1 MTDEE
6 KNALKQEI
14 IDDLKNESTDITEL
28 ESTTS
33 LDGLTSLPA
42 MQDSKMVL
50 APIGALAQPAIDAA
64 ATANTAA
71 SNASAAAEGANAAK
85 DAANTAASEA
95 NAAKEA
101 ARTAAENANAAAE
114 NADKIVVLSDGVVSE
129 CGTHDELMRKNGLYA
144 KLVTLQTEAA
154 QWKIS

>member
-42 MQDSKMVL
+42 MQGSKMVL

-71 SNASAAAEGANAAK
+71 RNASAAAEGANDAK

-101 ARTAAENANAAAE
+101 ARTAAEDANAAAE
-114 NADKIVVLSDGVVSE
+114 NADKIVGGIMPQVVLS
-129 CGTHDELMRKNGLYA
+129 
-144 KLVTLQTEAA
+144 EAEYRNLA
-154 QWKIS
+154 VKDPKTIYMIYEEG

>member
-6 KNALKQEI
+6 KKALKQEI

-101 ARTAAENANAAAE
+101 AGTAAENANAAAE
-114 NADKIVVLSDGVVSE
+114 NANKIVGGIMPQVVLS
-129 CGTHDELMRKNGLYA
+129 
-144 KLVTLQTEAA
+144 EAEYRNLA
-154 QWKIS
+154 VKDPKIIYMIYEEG

>member
-42 MQDSKMVL
+42 MQGSKMVL
-50 APIGALAQPAIDAA
+50 APIGALAKPAIDAA
-64 ATANTAA
+64 ATADGAA
-71 SNASAAAEGANAAK
+71 RNASIAAGGANAAK

-114 NADKIVVLSDGVVSE
+114 NANKIVGGIMPQVVLSE
-129 CGTHDELMRKNGLYA
+129 AEYKNLAVKDPKTIYMIYEEG
-144 KLVTLQTEAA
+144 
-154 QWKIS
+154 

>member
-14 IDDLKNESTDITEL
+14 VDDLKNESTDITEL

-42 MQDSKMVL
+42 MKGSKMVL

-71 SNASAAAEGANAAK
+71 GNASVAAEGANTAK
-85 DAANTAASEA
+85 DAANTAASKA

-101 ARTAAENANAAAE
+101 AKTAADNANAAAE
-114 NADKIVVLSDGVVSE
+114 NANKIVGGIMPHVVLSEDKNKNLAVKDPKTIYMTTE
-129 CGTHDELMRKNGLYA
+129 DE
-144 KLVTLQTEAA
+144 Q
-154 QWKIS
+154 QP

>member
-6 KNALKQEI
+6 KKALKQEI

-28 ESTTS
+28 EYTTS

-42 MQDSKMVL
+42 MQGSKMVL

-101 ARTAAENANAAAE
+101 ASTAAENANAAAE
-114 NADKIVVLSDGVVSE
+114 NANKIVGGIMPQVVLS
-129 CGTHDELMRKNGLYA
+129 
-144 KLVTLQTEAA
+144 EAEYRNLA
-154 QWKIS
+154 VKDPKIIYMIYEEE

>member
-28 ESTTS
+28 ESNTS

-42 MQDSKMVL
+42 MQGGKMVL

-71 SNASAAAEGANAAK
+71 SNASAAAEGANSAK

-95 NAAKEA
+95 NAAKDA

-114 NADKIVVLSDGVVSE
+114 NANKIVGGIMPQVVLS
-129 CGTHDELMRKNGLYA
+129 
-144 KLVTLQTEAA
+144 EAEYRNLA
-154 QWKIS
+154 VKDPKIIYMIYEEG

>member
-14 IDDLKNESTDITEL
+14 VDDLKNESTDITEL

-42 MQDSKMVL
+42 MKGSKMVL

-64 ATANTAA
+64 ATANTA
-71 SNASAAAEGANAAK
+71 SGNASVAAKGANTAK

-101 ARTAAENANAAAE
+101 AKTAADNANAAAE
-114 NADKIVVLSDGVVSE
+114 NANKIVGGIMPHVVLSEAEYKNLAVKDPKTIYMTTE
-129 CGTHDELMRKNGLYA
+129 DE
-144 KLVTLQTEAA
+144 Q
-154 QWKIS
+154 QP

>member
-14 IDDLKNESTDITEL
+14 VDDLKNESTDITEL

-42 MQDSKMVL
+42 MKGSKMVL

-71 SNASAAAEGANAAK
+71 GRASAAAEGANAAK

-101 ARTAAENANAAAE
+101 AKTAADNANAAAE
-114 NADKIVVLSDGVVSE
+114 NANKIVGGIMPQVVLSE
-129 CGTHDELMRKNGLYA
+129 AEYKNLA
-144 KLVTLQTEAA
+144 VKDP
-154 QWKIS
+154 KIIYMIYEEG

>member
-1 MTDEE
+1 MRCKG
-6 KNALKQEI
+6 KNAVKKEM

-42 MQDSKMVL
+42 MQGGKMVL

-101 ARTAAENANAAAE
+101 AGTAAEKANAAAE
-114 NADKIVVLSDGVVSE
+114 NANKIVGGIMPQVVLS
-129 CGTHDELMRKNGLYA
+129 
-144 KLVTLQTEAA
+144 EAEYRNLA
-154 QWKIS
+154 VKDPKIIYMIYEEG

>member
-14 IDDLKNESTDITEL
+14 INDLKNESTDITEL

-33 LDGLTSLPA
+33 LGGLTSLPA
-42 MQDSKMVL
+42 MQGSKMVL

-71 SNASAAAEGANAAK
+71 GNASVAAEGANAAK
-85 DAANTAASEA
+85 DAANTAATKANEA
-95 NAAKEA
+95 KDAAN
-101 ARTAAENANAAAE
+101 TAAEKANTAADEAQKVIDG
-114 NADKIVVLSDGVVSE
+114 AMLHRILSESE
-129 CGTHDELMRKNGLYA
+129 YGDIPVDERDPKTIYM
-144 KLVTLQTEAA
+144 TTEGE
-154 QWKIS
+154 QQQP